1 MVRCKILWCTK
12 INNIKLASKIGQKLN
27 QVVNILNRSSNKDRT
42 LSHLISKVSR
52 SIELYGP
59 TCQRKADRE
68 ITSLKKYGTILRKIS
83 TDNKQVPT
91 CNWWLYAYSSTWEPA
106 SYWRRSCVRLCHIF
120 STWFFSA
127 VDQQVHIYKA
137 SLCWLFFGK

>member
-59 TCQRKADRE
+59 TCQRKASRE
-68 ITSLKKYGTILRKIS
+68 MVCKYALVDQLQKRTKLKKYGTILRKIS
-83 TDNKQVPT
+83 ANKKQVPT
-91 CNWWLYAYSSTWEPA
+91 WKSMHRATNYSPNGWLG
-106 SYWRRSCVRLCHIF
+106 
-120 STWFFSA
+120 
-127 VDQQVHIYKA
+127 QQSGNCI
-137 SLCWLFFGK
+137 